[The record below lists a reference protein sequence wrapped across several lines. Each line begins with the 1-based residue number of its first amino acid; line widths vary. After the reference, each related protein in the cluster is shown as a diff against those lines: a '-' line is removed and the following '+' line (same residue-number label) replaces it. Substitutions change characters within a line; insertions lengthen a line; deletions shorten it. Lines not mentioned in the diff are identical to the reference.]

1 MSLFS
6 LTDLGK
12 LAKQTSIYGLSS
24 IAGRFLNVLLVPLYT
39 ANFTPSEYGKVS
51 YLYVL
56 IAFVTVVTTQGM
68 ETSFF
73 YFSRKREEIK
83 EHLNTALV
91 SVLFL
96 AIPFSLI
103 CWFFPGFL
111 SKFISLKNTEK
122 LIQYGGLIIFFDAV
136 SAIAFAYLRF
146 EQNAKRF
153 ARVRLSGIGLNIIL
167 NILLLVLIPYLN
179 IKGWNI
185 PFLPIEPKIEMIFV
199 SNLFSSALVFALLK
213 DVWWSNKLFW
223 TKERWKRMCTYG
235 WPILLIGLAGMINET
250 LDRVLLSQRLTT
262 ENPLYDIGVYSAF
275 YKIAIILSLF
285 NQAFRYAVEPFFF
298 ENAEK
303 GSKTSHR
310 DLMNVYVLFGS
321 FFVVAVSLFSPYLAK
336 LLVYGDSYYQHEY
349 AFDIIPVLLFANLFL
364 GMYFIVSIWYK
375 LTNQNKYGL
384 YISLL
389 GAGLTVLFNYIF
401 IPVIGILASALT
413 TFLVYLTM
421 TILAWKLGSRH
432 YTISYAVKKIIF
444 NISFSIVVVVL
455 FYQLV
460 DLKGDALWLYAFFV
474 LALYGLIIYY
484 LEGKNILI
492 VLSEKRGGRG

>member
-1 MSLFS
+1 M
-6 LTDLGK
+6 
-12 LAKQTSIYGLSS
+12 
-24 IAGRFLNVLLVPLYT
+24 
-39 ANFTPSEYGKVS
+39 
-51 YLYVL
+51 
-56 IAFVTVVTTQGM
+56 
-68 ETSFF
+68 
-73 YFSRKREEIK
+73 
-83 EHLNTALV
+83 
-91 SVLFL
+91 
-96 AIPFSLI
+96 
-103 CWFFPGFL
+103 
-111 SKFISLKNTEK
+111 
-122 LIQYGGLIIFFDAV
+122 
-136 SAIAFAYLRF
+136 
-146 EQNAKRF
+146 
-153 ARVRLSGIGLNIIL
+153 
-167 NILLLVLIPYLN
+167 VLIPYLN

-432 YTISYAVKKIIF
+432 YPISYAVKKIIF